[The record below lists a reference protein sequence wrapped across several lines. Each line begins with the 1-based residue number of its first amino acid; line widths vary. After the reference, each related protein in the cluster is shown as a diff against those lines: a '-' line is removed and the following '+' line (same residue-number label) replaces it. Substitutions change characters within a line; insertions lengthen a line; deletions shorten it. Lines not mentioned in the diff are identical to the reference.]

1 MMLTNVNALL
11 YIYMELYDDRDDMVG
26 SEGKE

>member
-1 MMLTNVNALL
+1 MLTNVNALL